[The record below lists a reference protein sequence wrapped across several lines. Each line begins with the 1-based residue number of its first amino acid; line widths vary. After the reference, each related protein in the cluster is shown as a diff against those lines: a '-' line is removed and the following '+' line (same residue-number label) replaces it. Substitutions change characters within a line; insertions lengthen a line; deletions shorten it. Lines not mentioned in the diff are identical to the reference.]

1 MNLTNS
7 ELDTLYELVENKHYK
22 LMHDSAFGDW
32 EAVKEEVC
40 ELHLIRHKL
49 LKLQEKTAFIH
60 RSTSLQALLEQG
72 LSKTKRRGLEERAE
86 ARTYVD
92 DERIDER
99 ITEILVKA
107 GFTIKSP
114 EVFKVLA
121 AMVKR
126 SDKFETPTA
135 IASKLLHVKEGDLRA
150 LRKCG
155 ELKRGHHYETGITP
169 NPATIFYNLETSC
182 EQLHGVTWKEFTKP
196 GFDVEANRERQVEK
210 AFAKAREGIK
220 R

>member
-7 ELDTLYELVENKHYK
+7 ELNTLYELAENKHYK
-22 LMHDSAFGDW
+22 LMHDPAFGDW

-49 LKLQEKTAFIH
+49 LKLQEDEKPALIQ
-60 RSTSLQALLEQG
+60 RTS
-72 LSKTKRRGLEERAE
+72 
-86 ARTYVD
+86 VD
-92 DERIDER
+92 DER

-114 EVFKVLA
+114 EVFKGLVE
-121 AMVKR
+121 MVKR
-126 SDKFETPTA
+126 SDKFETPTV
-135 IASKLLHVKEGDLRA
+135 IASKLLHVKDGDLRA

-155 ELKRGHHYETGITP
+155 ELKRGHHYETGRKP
-169 NPATIFYNLETSC
+169 NFSTIFYNLETSC
-182 EQLHGVTWKEFTKP
+182 EQLHGVTWKEFSKP

-210 AFAKAREGIK
+210 AFARARG
-220 R
+220 